1 MILATGGA
9 GQLYPVT
16 SNTFQKNGDGYLLA
30 WDAGADLIDMEQI
43 QFHPT
48 GMIKPKAKAGVLVT
62 EAVRGEGGKLIN
74 SENERFMFNYDEKG
88 ELATRDVVARSIYN
102 EIRSGRGTAGGG
114 VYLDI
119 THLDNDIIEEKLET
133 MVEQFAEVGVDIK
146 NEAMEVAA
154 VDSKVIDM
162 ALKSGWKDF
171 EDAVQNFSAVADPQ
185 ISAIITRNTKDFK
198 DSSLEV
204 IDSVEF
210 LK

>member
-1 MILATGGA
+1 ME
-9 GQLYPVT
+9 
-16 SNTFQKNGDGYLLA
+16 KHYLV
-30 WDAGADLIDMEQI
+30 DTNVIIDMLLDREDANAACAVFDGAERGDYSLHICALSFTTMFYSLRKILSREDRINALI
-43 QFHPT
+43 Q
-48 GMIKPKAKAGVLVT
+48 L
-62 EAVRGEGGKLIN
+62 
-74 SENERFMFNYDEKG
+74 
-88 ELATRDVVARSIYN
+88 
-102 EIRSGRGTAGGG
+102 
-114 VYLDI
+114 
-119 THLDNDIIEEKLET
+119 
-133 MVEQFAEVGVDIK
+133 
-146 NEAMEVAA
+146 NEAMGIAA